1 MTDASPPSQLK
12 SRLTLLLVVAMF
24 LSSFFIAAF
33 LRFTG
38 WQPASTRNVG
48 ELLQPPVNLGATQLR
63 RADGSPYDWSPQLHR
78 WRLLVAPAP
87 GCTTACERVL
97 DEVHRVWLT
106 QGRKAD
112 DLDVLWM
119 GELPQAGPRFRR
131 LVPLQA
137 DPVVLSALPDR
148 GRADAV
154 PLYLVDPGGYVALRY
169 PAGFDPAGVKK
180 DLGKLLK

>member
-33 LRFTG
+33 LR
-38 WQPASTRNVG
+38 
-48 ELLQPPVNLGATQLR
+48 
-63 RADGSPYDWSPQLHR
+63 
-78 WRLLVAPAP
+78 
-87 GCTTACERVL
+87 
-97 DEVHRVWLT
+97 
-106 QGRKAD
+106 
-112 DLDVLWM
+112 
-119 GELPQAGPRFRR
+119 R

-137 DPVVLSALPDR
+137 DPAVLSALPDR
-148 GRADAV
+148 GGADAV

>member
-1 MTDASPPSQLK
+1 MTDTPRPSQLK

-24 LSSFFIAAF
+24 LSSFLAAAF

-38 WQPASTRNVG
+38 WQPSHSRNVG
-48 ELLQPPVNLGATQLR
+48 ELLQPPIDFSARTLR
-63 RADGSPYDWSPQLHR
+63 RADGTAYAWAPEQNR
-78 WRLLVAPAP
+78 WRLFVAPAP
-87 GCTTACERVL
+87 DCTQECARVL
-97 DEVHRVWLT
+97 DELHRLWLT

-112 DLDVLWM
+112 NLDVLWM
-119 GELPQAGPRFRR
+119 GELPAGPRFRR

-137 DPVVLSALPDR
+137 DPAIVSALPDR
-148 GRADAV
+148 GRADAG
-154 PLYLVDPGGYVALRY
+154 PLYLVDPGGFVALRY

>member
-1 MTDASPPSQLK
+1 MTDAPRPSQLK

-24 LSSFFIAAF
+24 LSSFFVAAF

-38 WQPASTRNVG
+38 WQPAHTKNVG
-48 ELLQPPVNLGATQLR
+48 ELLQPPIDLSARTLR
-63 RADGSPYDWSPQLHR
+63 RADGAAYAWAPEQNR

-87 GCTTACERVL
+87 GCTRACARVL
-97 DEVHRVWLT
+97 DELHRVWLT

-112 DLDVLWM
+112 KLDVLWM
-119 GELPQAGPRFRR
+119 GELPAGAPGFRR
-131 LVPLQA
+131 LVQVQPDTA
-137 DPVVLSALPDR
+137 VLAVLPDR

-154 PLYLVDPGGYVALRY
+154 PLYLVDPGGFVALRY

>member
-1 MTDASPPSQLK
+1 MTESPRPSQLK

-24 LSSFFIAAF
+24 LSSFFVAAF

-38 WQPASTRNVG
+38 WQPAHTKNVG
-48 ELLQPPVNLGATQLR
+48 ELLQPPIDFSARTLR
-63 RADGSPYDWSPQLHR
+63 RADGSDYAWAPEQNR

-87 GCTTACERVL
+87 DCSRECARVL
-97 DEVHRVWLT
+97 DELHRLWLT

-112 DLDVLWM
+112 SLDVLWM
-119 GELPQAGPRFRR
+119 GELPPGAVRFRR
-131 LVPLQA
+131 LVQVQA
-137 DPVVLSALPDR
+137 DPALVAALPDR
-148 GRADAV
+148 GSADAV
-154 PLYLVDPGGYVALRY
+154 PLYLVDPGGFVALRY

>member
-1 MTDASPPSQLK
+1 MTDAPRPSQLK

-24 LSSFFIAAF
+24 LSSFLVAAF

-38 WQPASTRNVG
+38 WQPAHSRNVG
-48 ELLQPPVNLGATQLR
+48 ELLQPPIDLSAMTPR
-63 RADGSPYDWSPQLHR
+63 RADGSDYAWAPEQNR
-78 WRLLVAPAP
+78 WRLLVAPQP
-87 GCTTACERVL
+87 GCTRACARVL
-97 DEVHRVWLT
+97 DDLHRLWLT

-112 DLDVLWM
+112 NLDVLWV
-119 GELPQAGPRFRR
+119 GELPAGAPRFRR

-137 DPVVLSALPDR
+137 DPRLLAALSDR

-154 PLYLVDPGGYVALRY
+154 PLYLVDPGGFVALRY
-169 PAGFDPAGVKK
+169 PAGFEPAGVKK

>member
-1 MTDASPPSQLK
+1 MTDAPRPSQLK

-38 WQPASTRNVG
+38 WQPAHSRNVG
-48 ELLQPPVNLGATQLR
+48 ELMQPPIDLSMRTLR
-63 RADGSPYDWSPQLHR
+63 RADGAAYAWAPEQHR

-87 GCTTACERVL
+87 GCTTACVRVL
-97 DEVHRVWLT
+97 DELHRVWLT

-112 DLDVLWM
+112 SLDVLWM
-119 GELPQAGPRFRR
+119 GELPAGAPGFRR
-131 LVPLQA
+131 LVQVQA
-137 DPVVLSALPDR
+137 DPQLLAALPDR

-154 PLYLVDPGGYVALRY
+154 PLYLVDPGGFVALRY